1 MKHILIYILTLLPF
15 LAGAQ
20 GENDNWYFG
29 YHCRVNFSGSSPVV
43 PAINQMDAFEACGT
57 VSDSSGGL
65 LFYTNGQQI
74 WNRAH
79 QVMQNGSGLKG
90 KPSSQQLAIVK
101 HPGNANQY
109 FVFTTGFNHPDSIN
123 CHIMYSIVDMS
134 LGNLDI
140 YGNPLGAV
148 LSNAKN
154 VSVLDYQGNKF
165 RGEAITVV
173 PSPYN
178 TFWVLIPSAK
188 KLYSYTVNNNGFNN
202 GAPVVSNLDFPT
214 SMIPSNHF
222 SIKVSPKLSSNMNFS
237 NYLCIS
243 SWSDPSYVNKVFS
256 FNDVTGQI
264 TNNYALSINST
275 NSYLPEFNKDASV
288 LYLGYFKMYAFDL
301 LTSTPFN
308 INYMEIYDLGPG
320 RDCGSIQRNKYD
332 DIYFSVPNNKFLSKI
347 INPDVYG
354 PNISVDLDNIPLG
367 LAPYG
372 DSADAMYGLPQLV
385 PVLSNT
391 YYPCM
396 NSLVLSTY
404 EMHNNFTYHIGYQI
418 TTEADYTIDPHQD
431 ITMKAGNNIL
441 LLPNT
446 YVMNG
451 ASYFAKIERCNPYS
465 KQEIKT
471 EKGLEKISLFVDL
484 DKDVYKSDDILI
496 YPNPA
501 STLVTID
508 TRNQKLLNWELY
520 DMAGRLLSKGDTN
533 SVKVAGL
540 PPSVYLLR
548 VGLANGRNS
557 YKKITVQ

>member
-1 MKHILIYILTLLPF
+1 MKKTYIFLLLLLPF

-29 YHCRVNFSGSSPVV
+29 YHCRVNFSGTTPVV
-43 PAINQMDAFEACGT
+43 PPTNQMDAFEACGT
-57 VSDSSGGL
+57 VSDSSGNL
-65 LFYTNGQQI
+65 LFYTNGQQLF
-74 WNRAH
+74 NRDH

-101 HPGNANQY
+101 HPGNPNQY

-123 CHIMYSIVDMS
+123 NHIVYSIVDMS

-140 YGNPLGAV
+140 YGNPLGTV

-154 VSVLDYQGNKF
+154 ISVLDYQGNKF

-202 GAPVVSNLDFPT
+202 GAPVVSTLDFPT
-214 SMIPSNHF
+214 TMVPGNHY
-222 SIKVSPKLSSNMNFS
+222 SIKVSPKLPSNMNFS

-243 SWSDPSYVNKVFS
+243 SWSTPDNINKVFS
-256 FNDVTGQI
+256 FSDVSGQI
-264 TNNYALSINST
+264 TSHYALAINSF

-288 LYLGYFKMYAFDL
+288 LYLGDFRIYAFDL

-308 INYMEIYDLGPG
+308 INYMEIYNFGYT
-320 RDCGSIQRNKYD
+320 RSCGAIQRNKYD

-354 PNISVDLDNIPLG
+354 PTIGVDLNNIPLG
-367 LAPYG
+367 MALYG

-385 PVLSNT
+385 PVLNNS

-396 NSLVLSTY
+396 GNLVLSTF
-404 EMHNNFTYHIGYQI
+404 EMNNNFAYHVSNQI
-418 TTEADYTIDPHQD
+418 TTEADYTIIPQQD

-446 YVMNG
+446 FVKEG
-451 ASYFAKIERCNPYS
+451 ASYFAKIQRCDPYS
-465 KQEIKT
+465 KEALKT
-471 EKGLEKISLFVDL
+471 EKKEDISLVVDL
-484 DKDVYKSDDILI
+484 DKDVDRNDDIMV
-496 YPNPA
+496 YPNP
-501 STLVTID
+501 SSSLVTID
-508 TRNQKLLNWELY
+508 THDQKLLNWELY
-520 DMAGRLLSKGDTN
+520 DMAGRLVSKGDTN
-533 SVKVAGL
+533 AVKVAGL
-540 PPSVYLLR
+540 PQNVYLLR
-548 VGLANGRNS
+548 INLANGRS
-557 YKKITVQ
+557 SHKKITVK